1 MTAQERDER
10 SLGDLFA
17 ELSRDTSTLVRQ
29 ELELAGAEMGQRI
42 SHVGKD
48 VATLVLGGM
57 VAYAGFLALVAA
69 LILVLGEL
77 GLPWWLAALLVG
89 VLVVGAG
96 YALVRRARVALQR
109 ADLLP
114 RQTIET
120 LKEDREWIK
129 EQTS

>member
-1 MTAQERDER
+1 MAEERDER
-10 SLGDLFA
+10 SLADLFA

-29 ELELAGAEMGQRI
+29 ELELAGAEMGQRV

-48 VATLVLGGM
+48 VVTLILGGV

-77 GLPWWLAALLVG
+77 GLPWWLAALIVG

-96 YALVRRARVALQR
+96 YALVARARAALQR

-114 RQTIET
+114 RQTIKT